1 MFLIGITGGV
11 GAGKTELLSELET
24 MEAVRVVR
32 ADELAASLMQPGS
45 ACHDRLAEAFAGLG
59 VFDKDGNIIKAAM
72 SSRVISDPDRRAVCN
87 GIVHPAVKEELLRM
101 AEEAASEGGTDI
113 FFIEA
118 ALLLEEG
125 YDLICD
131 EIWYIWASEEVR
143 RRRLVS
149 ARGYSQDRI
158 SALMASQLKEE
169 VFRTKCQRIIDNDGN
184 LSTAREQL
192 NEYVRELKSR
202 IRTSEGKPAKE
213 TAI

>member
-125 YDLICD
+125 YVLICD

-149 ARGYSQDRI
+149 ARGYSEDRI
-158 SALMASQLKEE
+158 SAE